1 MGATVGG
8 VGHAVR
14 HAASSAAGVFHR
26 PPGWDQDNKTGWK
39 GSAVSPGQT
48 KKARG
53 LATDITP
60 RELANFD
67 RFLDSHPALDKSL
80 SQSPSLIN
88 NQAFLAQN
96 PALSNWLKAHPQAA
110 AELREN
116 PQAFLRLE
124 QQFDGRLGDI
134 TRGELARFDSFL
146 DANPSIAASLS
157 KNPSLVNNATFLA
170 QNPTLN
176 NWLKA
181 HPEAAAELEENPQ
194 AFVSHE
200 QRFEARQGT

>member
-39 GSAVSPGQT
+39 GSAVSPGQR

-60 RELANFD
+60 REVANFD

-80 SQSPSLIN
+80 SQNPSLVN
-88 NQAFLAQN
+88 NATFMAQN
-96 PALSNWLKAHPQAA
+96 PALSNWLKAH
-110 AELREN
+110 
-116 PQAFLRLE
+116 
-124 QQFDGRLGDI
+124 
-134 TRGELARFDSFL
+134 
-146 DANPSIAASLS
+146 
-157 KNPSLVNNATFLA
+157 
-170 QNPTLN
+170 
-176 NWLKA
+176 LK
-181 HPEAAAELEENPQ
+181 PRR
-194 AFVSHE
+194 S
-200 QRFEARQGT
+200 

>member
-1 MGATVGG
+1 M
-8 VGHAVR
+8 
-14 HAASSAAGVFHR
+14 
-26 PPGWDQDNKTGWK
+26 
-39 GSAVSPGQT
+39 SPGQT

-60 RELANFD
+60 REVANFD

-88 NQAFLAQN
+88 NQA
-96 PALSNWLKAHPQAA
+96 
-110 AELREN
+110 
-116 PQAFLRLE
+116 
-124 QQFDGRLGDI
+124 
-134 TRGELARFDSFL
+134 
-146 DANPSIAASLS
+146 
-157 KNPSLVNNATFLA
+157 FLA